1 MLTLKSVIKYVKHFY
16 GEGLLFS
23 VPNNTYTIGI
33 TPVVDVFFFGFDSV
47 ERILIHWPRKL

>member
-47 ERILIHWPRKL
+47 ERILIH